1 MINAPLR
8 SATCR
13 IAALRSALPLDATQL
28 NAPTFPPLLRRD
40 GRKTIQ
46 SRLATRRN
54 SPRRTAAQLNAT
66 TKRK

>member
-8 SATCR
+8 SATRR
-13 IAALRSALPLDATQL
+13 IAALRPALQLDTTHR

-46 SRLATRRN
+46 SRLAPQRG
-54 SPRRTAAQLNAT
+54 AAQRLAAH
-66 TKRK
+66 RFASQR